1 MITLARNLLLSFSNI
16 IFSAMIM
23 NTGIVDFK
31 NSGVKAY
38 WQPPDYVFGIVWPI
52 LYTLFG
58 IINLRILYSKNIPS
72 YSKNILIID
81 ALTESIIQNAWV
93 VSTNIKYLPIKYR
106 YCIGLFLMIG
116 LLSLANARK
125 NSLYSV
131 DLTSYYLYLPY
142 LIWIFFAFILNVQIL
157 HKLITAPIL

>member
-1 MITLARNLLLSFSNI
+1 MITLVRNLLLSFSNI
-16 IFSAMIM
+16 IFSALIM

-38 WQPPDYVFGIVWPI
+38 WQPPNYVFGIVWPI

-72 YSKNILIID
+72 FSKNILIID

-93 VSTNIKYLPIKYR
+93 VFTNIKYLPLQHR
-106 YCIGLFLMIG
+106 YSIGLFLMIL
-116 LLSLANARK
+116 LLSIAHARK

-157 HKLITAPIL
+157 HKLITVPIL